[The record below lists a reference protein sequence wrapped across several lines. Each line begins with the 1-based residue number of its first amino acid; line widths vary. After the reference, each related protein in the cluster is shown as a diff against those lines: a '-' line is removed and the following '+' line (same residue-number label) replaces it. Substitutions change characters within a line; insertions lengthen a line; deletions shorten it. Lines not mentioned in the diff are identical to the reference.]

1 MAKNRKQR
9 EIKVGALTT
18 TSGRIP
24 LPAIPQQEIS
34 FSFKYLDLSKEKFSL
49 AQCADVRQ
57 YVEKLLERFRAINT
71 MTALALRTSGSGALR
86 CHTIPWERT
95 SEREGFTNLNE
106 TLRRQNEPIQFQV
119 SANEHGRVHG
129 FFIGSTFYVVWL
141 DPAHLLHS

>member
-95 SEREGFTNLNE
+95 SERKDSRILTK
-106 TLRRQNEPIQFQV
+106 R
-119 SANEHGRVHG
+119 
-129 FFIGSTFYVVWL
+129 
-141 DPAHLLHS
+141 